1 MTHHSPP
8 LPLRRLLRLVTPPD
22 LRAAI
27 DGDLLEEFQREAE
40 DRGHAQ
46 ARWGYC
52 RKVCRSIWPL
62 LTFEARWSDVPRIVA
77 TTLLCVVLV
86 GTFSHLLGL
95 ILESVVPG
103 GPGATLTVS
112 AHIGIVLLIAPA
124 VGYGASWLARNGG
137 ILTCALAGAMMVAP
151 AVVALPNPGAPHWVV
166 LMWIAV
172 LPPALLAGAMLR
184 MRSGAA
190 R

>member
-1 MTHHSPP
+1 MTRPSPP

-27 DGDLLEEFQREAE
+27 DGDLLEEFQRDAE
-40 DRGHAQ
+40 DRGPVL
-46 ARWGYC
+46 ARRGYC

-86 GTFSHLLGL
+86 GKFSHALGR

-103 GPGATLTVS
+103 GPDSTVTVS

-137 ILTCALAGAMMVAP
+137 ILTCALAGTMMVAP
-151 AVVALPNPGAPHWVV
+151 AVVALPNPGVPYWVV
-166 LMWIAV
+166 LMWIAM

-184 MRSGAA
+184 MRSAG
-190 R
+190 